1 MTSPQA
7 EQPKKSSGMPY
18 SAALNSV
25 THPFHHLNK
34 NVYFTTGAKEGN
46 HLEKKC
52 VLPRNKLIDCANAA
66 KKLYI
71 LIAHHIDRLRP

>member
-1 MTSPQA
+1 MLH
-7 EQPKKSSGMPY
+7 
-18 SAALNSV
+18 SATLSSV

-34 NVYFTTGAKEGN
+34 NAYFTTGAKEGN
-46 HLEKKC
+46 HLKKKC
-52 VLPRNKLIDCANAA
+52 VLPRDKLIDCANAA